1 MAALLDTGFLLAV
14 IDADDNFHAACAA
27 ALEAEPNPLLPDVV
41 IEKSLR
47 LAAAIFPPYFRVS
60 LFLDDPIKLHCS
72 FTVDAASAPASLA
85 AKLY

>member
-1 MAALLDTGFLLAV
+1 
-14 IDADDNFHAACAA
+14 
-27 ALEAEPNPLLPDVV
+27 LPDVV

-72 FTVDAASAPASLA
+72 FTVDAASVPASLA